1 MSWYSTTYPHKVAGI
16 REAIAGRRV
25 QIFYL
30 PPSSP
35 DTNPIEMTFSKL
47 KALLRKEPARTVD
60 GLVERI
66 GSLLDRFLPHE
77 CANFFQAAGYQRSS

>member
-1 MSWYSTTYPHKVAGI
+1 MAGI

-47 KALLRKEPARTVD
+47 KALLRKEPAQTVD